1 MPRDWGD
8 VLGKALWR
16 GPIGEGPRGGPRDG
30 TLRVALGNA
39 QGKAFGMALGMASGK
54 APGLALGVALRR
66 AFGMALGMAQGAI
79 RKALGIAVGRAIGKA
94 LWKALGMAPAKSHMH
109 GPSASTAQ
117 PGTSKPSPK
126 HNAAQGCG
134 HATKRPA
141 AGFRK
146 PTNVLVFAYIGAYL
160 AAPAVG

>member
-1 MPRDWGD
+1 MPRDWWRGD
-8 VLGKALWR
+8 VLGRALLR

-39 QGKAFGMALGMASGK
+39 QGKALGMAVRMALGGHLAR
-54 APGLALGVALRR
+54 ALGMMLR
-66 AFGMALGMAQGAI
+66 MALG
-79 RKALGIAVGRAIGKA
+79 RALAR
-94 LWKALGMAPAKSHMH
+94 SHMH

-134 HATKRPA
+134 HGTKRPA

-146 PTNVLVFAYIGAYL
+146 LANALVFASFRAYL

>member
-1 MPRDWGD
+1 MPRDWGRGGR
-8 VLGKALWR
+8 VGKALLR
-16 GPIGEGPRGGPRDG
+16 GPIGKSWRAGPRDG
-30 TLRVALGNA
+30 ALGLALGNA
-39 QGKAFGMALGMASGK
+39 QGKAFGMALGIASGK
-54 APGLALGVALRR
+54 ALGLALGVALRR

-79 RKALGIAVGRAIGKA
+79 GKALGIAARRAIGKA

-134 HATKRPA
+134 HATKKASTWLPKTCECI
-141 AGFRK
+141 GFC
-146 PTNVLVFAYIGAYL
+146 LV
-160 AAPAVG
+160 

>member
-1 MPRDWGD
+1 MPRDWWRGD
-8 VLGKALWR
+8 VLGRALLR

-39 QGKAFGMALGMASGK
+39 QGKALGMAVRMALGGHLAR
-54 APGLALGVALRR
+54 ALGMMLR
-66 AFGMALGMAQGAI
+66 MALG
-79 RKALGIAVGRAIGKA
+79 RALAR
-94 LWKALGMAPAKSHMH
+94 SHMH

-134 HATKRPA
+134 HGTKRPA